1 MDESIG
7 IVRPAGRPEKKTA
20 GRNQEREGK
29 QKVETKQYNNEEIE
43 IDLRE
48 VFLLLLGRAWLIVL
62 VGMLTAIAGFM
73 ISAFVI
79 APTFESTS
87 KIYILNKQQE
97 NTVTYSDVQLG
108 TQLTKDYAQLITSRL
123 VLENVMEELDL
134 AEVYEGMDY
143 EAMLDK
149 VEVTT
154 PTDTRILAIT
164 VTDTDPV
171 MAMKIANSVREA
183 AAVHIKNV
191 MDIEAVNVVDM
202 ANLPIEKAGPS
213 VMKWT
218 VIGGC
223 IGAFLVMAVV
233 LLIFFMDDTIKNSD
247 DVEKYLGLSTLAL
260 IPLDPR
266 AAAAKN
272 GKKKPKKKKAK

>member
-1 MDESIG
+1 M
-7 IVRPAGRPEKKTA
+7 
-20 GRNQEREGK
+20 
-29 QKVETKQYNNEEIE
+29 ETKQINNDEIE

-48 VFLLLLGRAWLIVL
+48 VFILLISKAWLIVL
-62 VGMLTAIAGFM
+62 VGIFTALMGF
-73 ISAFVI
+73 ILSAFLI

-123 VLENVMEELDL
+123 VLEKVIEDLKLTEISEE
-134 AEVYEGMDY
+134 MDY

-154 PTDTRILAIT
+154 PTDTRILSIT

-171 MAMKIANSVREA
+171 MAMEIANSVREA

-191 MDIEAVNVVDM
+191 MDIEAVNVVET
-202 ANLPIEKAGPS
+202 ANLPMEKAGPS

-218 VIGGC
+218 LIGGC

-260 IPLDPR
+260 IPLDTQ
-266 AAAAKN
+266 ATASKG
-272 GKKKPKKKKAK
+272 GKKKPAKKKAKQS

>member
-1 MDESIG
+1 M
-7 IVRPAGRPEKKTA
+7 
-20 GRNQEREGK
+20 
-29 QKVETKQYNNEEIE
+29 ETKQINNDEIE

-48 VFLLLLGRAWLIVL
+48 VFILLISKAWLIVL
-62 VGMLTAIAGFM
+62 VGILTALIGFVL
-73 ISAFVI
+73 SAFLI

-123 VLENVMEELDL
+123 VLEKVIEDLKL
-134 AEVYEGMDY
+134 AEINEEMDY

-154 PTDTRILAIT
+154 PTDTRILSIT

-171 MAMKIANSVREA
+171 MAMEIANSVREA

-191 MDIEAVNVVDM
+191 MDIEAVNVVET
-202 ANLPIEKAGPS
+202 ANLPMEKAGPS

-218 VIGGC
+218 LIGGC

-260 IPLDPR
+260 IPLDTQ
-266 AAAAKN
+266 AATGKN
-272 GKKKPKKKKAK
+272 AKKKPAKKKVK

>member
-1 MDESIG
+1 M
-7 IVRPAGRPEKKTA
+7 
-20 GRNQEREGK
+20 
-29 QKVETKQYNNEEIE
+29 NNDEIE

-48 VFLLLLGRAWLIVL
+48 VFILLLSRAWMIIAVGIVTALI
-62 VGMLTAIAGFM
+62 GFI

-79 APTFESTS
+79 APTYESTS

-123 VLENVMEELDL
+123 VLEKVIEELKLDEL
-134 AEVYEGMDY
+134 YEGMDY

-154 PTDTRILAIT
+154 PTDTRILSIT
-164 VTDTDPV
+164 VTDTDPI
-171 MAMKIANSVREA
+171 MAMNMANSIREA

-191 MDIEAVNVVDM
+191 MDIEAVNVVEP
-202 ANLPIEKAGPS
+202 ANLPMEKAGPS
-213 VMKWT
+213 ITKWT
-218 VIGGC
+218 LIGGC
-223 IGAFLVMAVV
+223 IGAFMVMAVV
-233 LLIFFMDDTIKNSD
+233 LVLFFLDDTIKTSD

-260 IPLDPR
+260 IPLDPTQ
-266 AAAAKN
+266 AAASKN
-272 GKKKPKKKKAK
+272 GKKKSAKKKKKKA

>member
-1 MDESIG
+1 M
-7 IVRPAGRPEKKTA
+7 
-20 GRNQEREGK
+20 
-29 QKVETKQYNNEEIE
+29 ETKQYNNDEIE

-48 VFLLLLGRAWLIVL
+48 VFILLISKAWLIAL
-62 VGMLTAIAGFM
+62 VGMLTAIIGFVL
-73 ISAFVI
+73 SAFVI

-123 VLENVMEELDL
+123 VLEKVIEDL
-134 AEVYEGMDY
+134 NLTEINEDIDY

-154 PTDTRILAIT
+154 PTDTRILSIT

-171 MAMKIANSVREA
+171 LAMEIANSVREA

-191 MDIEAVNVVDM
+191 MDIEAVNVVET
-202 ANLPIEKAGPS
+202 ANLPMEKAGPS
-213 VMKWT
+213 ITKWT
-218 VIGGC
+218 LIGGC

-233 LLIFFMDDTIKNSD
+233 LLIFFMDDTIKTSD

-260 IPLDPR
+260 IPLDTQTV
-266 AAAAKN
+266 AKN
-272 GKKKPKKKKAK
+272 GKKKPVKKKVK

>member
-1 MDESIG
+1 M
-7 IVRPAGRPEKKTA
+7 
-20 GRNQEREGK
+20 
-29 QKVETKQYNNEEIE
+29 ETKQYNNDEIE

-48 VFLLLLGRAWLIVL
+48 VFILLISKAWLIAL
-62 VGMLTAIAGFM
+62 VGMLTAIIGFVL
-73 ISAFVI
+73 SAFVI

-123 VLENVMEELDL
+123 VLEKVIEDL
-134 AEVYEGMDY
+134 NLTEVDADMDY

-154 PTDTRILAIT
+154 PTDTRILSIT

-171 MAMKIANSVREA
+171 LAMEIANSVREA

-191 MDIEAVNVVDM
+191 MDIEAVNVVET
-202 ANLPIEKAGPS
+202 ANLPMEKAGPS
-213 VMKWT
+213 VLKWT
-218 VIGGC
+218 LIGGC
-223 IGAFLVMAVV
+223 IGAFLVMAIV

-260 IPLDPR
+260 IPLDTQ
-266 AAAAKN
+266 AVAKN
-272 GKKKPKKKKAK
+272 GKKKPAKKKVN

>member
-1 MDESIG
+1 M
-7 IVRPAGRPEKKTA
+7 
-20 GRNQEREGK
+20 
-29 QKVETKQYNNEEIE
+29 ETKQYNNDEIE

-48 VFLLLLGRAWLIVL
+48 VFILLLSKAWLIAL
-62 VGMLTAIAGFM
+62 VGMLTAIIGFVL
-73 ISAFVI
+73 SAFVI

-123 VLENVMEELDL
+123 VLEKVIEDL
-134 AEVYEGMDY
+134 NLTEINEDIDY
-143 EAMLDK
+143 EAMLGK

-154 PTDTRILAIT
+154 PTDTRILSIT

-171 MAMKIANSVREA
+171 LAMEIANSVREA

-191 MDIEAVNVVDM
+191 MDIEAVNVVET
-202 ANLPIEKAGPS
+202 ANLPMEKAGPS
-213 VMKWT
+213 IMKWT
-218 VIGGC
+218 LIGGC

-260 IPLDPR
+260 IPLDTQTV
-266 AAAAKN
+266 AKN
-272 GKKKPKKKKAK
+272 GKKKPVKKKVK

>member
-1 MDESIG
+1 M
-7 IVRPAGRPEKKTA
+7 
-20 GRNQEREGK
+20 
-29 QKVETKQYNNEEIE
+29 ETKQNFNDEIE

-48 VFLLLLGRAWLIVL
+48 VLILLISKAWLICL
-62 VGMLTAIAGFM
+62 VGVLTALIGFVL
-73 ISAFVI
+73 SAFVI
-79 APTFESTS
+79 APTYESTS

-108 TQLTKDYAQLITSRL
+108 TQLTKDYAELITSRL
-123 VLENVMEELDL
+123 VLEKVIEDLNLTAMDEE
-134 AEVYEGMDY
+134 MDY

-154 PTDTRILAIT
+154 PTDTRILSIT
-164 VTDTDPV
+164 VSDTDPV
-171 MAMKIANSVREA
+171 MAMNIANSVREA

-191 MDIEAVNVVDM
+191 MDIEAVNVVET
-202 ANLPIEKAGPS
+202 ANLPMEKASPS
-213 VMKWT
+213 IAKWT
-218 VIGGC
+218 LIGGC

-260 IPLDPR
+260 IPLDNQVV
-266 AAAAKN
+266 ANSKN
-272 GKKKPKKKKAK
+272 NKKKTVKKKAK

>member
-1 MDESIG
+1 M
-7 IVRPAGRPEKKTA
+7 
-20 GRNQEREGK
+20 
-29 QKVETKQYNNEEIE
+29 ETKQISNDEIE

-48 VFLLLLGRAWLIVL
+48 VFILLISKAWLIVL
-62 VGMLTAIAGFM
+62 VGILTALIGFVF
-73 ISAFVI
+73 SAFLI

-123 VLENVMEELDL
+123 VLEKVIEDLKLTEINEE
-134 AEVYEGMDY
+134 MDY

-154 PTDTRILAIT
+154 PTDTRILSIT

-171 MAMKIANSVREA
+171 MAMEIANSVREA

-191 MDIEAVNVVDM
+191 MDIEAVNVVET
-202 ANLPIEKAGPS
+202 ANLPMEKAGPS

-218 VIGGC
+218 LIGGC
-223 IGAFLVMAVV
+223 IGAFLVMAIV

-260 IPLDPR
+260 IPLDTQ
-266 AAAAKN
+266 AAAAKS
-272 GKKKPKKKKAK
+272 GKKKPAKKKAKQS

>member
-1 MDESIG
+1 MDT
-7 IVRPAGRPEKKTA
+7 RQ
-20 GRNQEREGK
+20 NQ
-29 QKVETKQYNNEEIE
+29 VDEIE

-48 VFLLLLGRAWLIVL
+48 VLILLISKAWLILL
-62 VGMLTAIAGFM
+62 VGMFTAIVGFAL
-73 ISAFVI
+73 SAFLI

-108 TQLTKDYAQLITSRL
+108 TQLTKDYAELITSRL
-123 VLENVMEELDL
+123 VLEKVIEDL
-134 AEVYEGMDY
+134 NLTSIHEDMDY
-143 EAMLDK
+143 EAMLEK

-154 PTDTRILAIT
+154 PTDTRILSIT

-171 MAMKIANSVREA
+171 MAMNIANSVREA

-191 MDIEAVNVVDM
+191 MDIEAVNVVET
-202 ANLPIEKAGPS
+202 ANLPMEKATPS
-213 VMKWT
+213 ILKWT

-223 IGAFLVMAVV
+223 IGAFIVMAIV
-233 LLIFFMDDTIKNSD
+233 LLIFFMDDTIKTSD

-260 IPLDPR
+260 IPLDSQV
-266 AAAAKN
+266 ASGKN
-272 GKKKPKKKKAK
+272 GKKKSVKKK